1 MPSEAAPSLAV
12 VAKDEDETAQ
22 QGTPLV
28 LVKPPKP
35 MGEMTDAERGAFAD
49 DLFDM
54 IAATRKP
61 AKGNDR

>member
-1 MPSEAAPSLAV
+1 